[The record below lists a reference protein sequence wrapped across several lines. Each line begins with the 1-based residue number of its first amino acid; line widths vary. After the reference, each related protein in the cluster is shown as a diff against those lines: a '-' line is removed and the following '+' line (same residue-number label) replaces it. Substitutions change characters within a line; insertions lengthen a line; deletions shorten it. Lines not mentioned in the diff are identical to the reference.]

1 MNGPSSLEKGSQLTV
16 SRIQEGCAIP
26 LLCSV
31 YTYGKNSK
39 ANHVRPAPSHGNEKG
54 GGMPPPPRLATFV
67 VRICRFP
74 LPKKKKKNVEEI
86 FKRFFLPPSWE
97 CGMAEKRERENLDG
111 RNNSS
116 SSSFLTLFQ
125 QFSPPTYDVRRPS
138 LEPGRN
144 EKERKY
150 NKIRIKREGEPGQ
163 KPFPSNLSPL
173 IMQSTLP
180 RFYIILPFS
189 IIRIP
194 PLQERLRRR
203 QKTLLLLKPKFK
215 VRPSDRPFLALLKT
229 PSDQK
234 PPLVPRSVAWLGDR
248 FRRCLPPKAPKRSG
262 GGGRGKTRSRTAI
275 LGGHLWAGDGGEGRK
290 GAPEEFPRE
299 RKTARGREE
308 RKRKI
313 KGKPS
318 YHGGFSRKILPF

>member
-1 MNGPSSLEKGSQLTV
+1 
-16 SRIQEGCAIP
+16 
-26 LLCSV
+26 
-31 YTYGKNSK
+31 
-39 ANHVRPAPSHGNEKG
+39 
-54 GGMPPPPRLATFV
+54 MPPPPWLATFV

-74 LPKKKKKNVEEI
+74 LPKKKEKMLKKSSND
-86 FKRFFLPPSWE
+86 FFFLLLGSVGWPR
-97 CGMAEKRERENLDG
+97 KERENLDG
-111 RNNSS
+111 RNNS

-180 RFYIILPFS
+180 RFFIILPFS

-203 QKTLLLLKPKFK
+203 QKN
-215 VRPSDRPFLALLKT
+215 
-229 PSDQK
+229 
-234 PPLVPRSVAWLGDR
+234 PP
-248 FRRCLPPKAPKRSG
+248 PPKTQIQG
-262 GGGRGKTRSRTAI
+262 
-275 LGGHLWAGDGGEGRK
+275 
-290 GAPEEFPRE
+290 
-299 RKTARGREE
+299 
-308 RKRKI
+308 
-313 KGKPS
+313 PS
-318 YHGGFSRKILPF
+318 

>member
-1 MNGPSSLEKGSQLTV
+1 MWDG
-16 SRIQEGCAIP
+16 R
-26 LLCSV
+26 
-31 YTYGKNSK
+31 
-39 ANHVRPAPSHGNEKG
+39 
-54 GGMPPPPRLATFV
+54 
-67 VRICRFP
+67 
-74 LPKKKKKNVEEI
+74 
-86 FKRFFLPPSWE
+86 
-97 CGMAEKRERENLDG
+97 EKRERENLDG
-111 RNNSS
+111 RNNS

-180 RFYIILPFS
+180 RFFIILPFS

-215 VRPSDRPFLALLKT
+215 VRSSDRPFLALLKT

-234 PPLVPRSVAWLGDR
+234 PPLVPRSVAWSLV
-248 FRRCLPPKAPKRSG
+248 RRPIPPMSPPPRPRGEAGEVEGGKQEVERQFWAVIYGPGMEGKEGRVPRRNFPAREKPR
-262 GGGRGKTRSRTAI
+262 GGGR
-275 LGGHLWAGDGGEGRK
+275 
-290 GAPEEFPRE
+290 
-299 RKTARGREE
+299 RGSE
-308 RKRKI
+308 K
-313 KGKPS
+313 
-318 YHGGFSRKILPF
+318 